1 MVKYSEEFGKP
12 LYQLGHNR
20 YLVGKLASSSSWKHL
35 KTVPYGCL
43 RPFVLRRDG
52 HWCPLDSPSSTS
64 LLNMLTEMAPTRLVG
79 TLKLLT
85 FTCFPGGNIKNI
97 NNHWRGTLTL
107 RWSPLDVGLSVRG
120 PSGIGLLSI
129 ISGTNWFIQSFS
141 TFVPYPLF
149 QVFGGRTL
157 STRQHYHVC
166 DSPYMWVLFLPS
178 LISSLLLAWVECN
191 SRESEWGGW
200 LQRAIR

>member
-1 MVKYSEEFGKP
+1 M
-12 LYQLGHNR
+12 
-20 YLVGKLASSSSWKHL
+20 
-35 KTVPYGCL
+35 GCL

-52 HWCPLDSPSSTS
+52 HWCSLDSPSSTS

-120 PSGIGLLSI
+120 PSGIGLLSS

-157 STRQHYHVC
+157 DLPANTITSAISHIC
-166 DSPYMWVLFLPS
+166 ELSFFLPS
-178 LISSLLLAWVECN
+178 LIFSLLLAWV
-191 SRESEWGGW
+191 
-200 LQRAIR
+200 